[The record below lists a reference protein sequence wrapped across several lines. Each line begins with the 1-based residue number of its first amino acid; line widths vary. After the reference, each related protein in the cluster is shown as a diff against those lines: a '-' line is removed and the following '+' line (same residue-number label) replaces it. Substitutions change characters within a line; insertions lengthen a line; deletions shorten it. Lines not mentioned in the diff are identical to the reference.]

1 MCANSFDYLCIERT
15 DKCKRLIYFMY
26 TTTMTVD
33 ELINEFTAD
42 LPQILSI
49 SDAKQK
55 KADKI
60 IKKSQLF
67 PVYLHAKIKTKRG
80 NDWLLLIEAKNKNT
94 LVTTV

>member
-1 MCANSFDYLCIERT
+1 MCVQILLTIFVLKEQINV
-15 DKCKRLIYFMY
+15 KRLIYFMY

-55 KADKI
+55 KAD
-60 IKKSQLF
+60 QN
-67 PVYLHAKIKTKRG
+67 Y
-80 NDWLLLIEAKNKNT
+80 
-94 LVTTV
+94 

>member
-1 MCANSFDYLCIERT
+1 
-15 DKCKRLIYFMY
+15 MY

-60 IKKSQLF
+60 INLSFASSFIPFSSLDIAF
-67 PVYLHAKIKTKRG
+67 
-80 NDWLLLIEAKNKNT
+80 
-94 LVTTV
+94 